1 MLRALAGNENVPAPL
16 SAIIQ
21 RATSVKPNDRYQTVD
36 ALAAD
41 VRAWLDGLAVSAY
54 AERPWEWA
62 LRFYRRNS
70 ALILL
75 LLAYLIVRLFILWW
89 RGV

>member
-1 MLRALAGNENVPAPL
+1 
-16 SAIIQ
+16 
-21 RATSVKPNDRYQTVD
+21 VD

-41 VRAWLDGLAVSAY
+41 VRAWLDGAAVSAY
-54 AERPWEWA
+54 PESPWERA

-70 ALILL
+70 ALVLL
-75 LLAYLIVRLFILWW
+75 LLAYLTVRLFILWW